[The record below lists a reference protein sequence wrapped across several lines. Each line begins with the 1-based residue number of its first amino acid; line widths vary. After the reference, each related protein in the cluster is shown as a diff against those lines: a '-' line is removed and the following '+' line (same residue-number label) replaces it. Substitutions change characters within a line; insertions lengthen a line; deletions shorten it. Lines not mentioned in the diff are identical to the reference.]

1 MITRP
6 REVMSKALALLIVA
20 LVVACP
26 PAMSD
31 ALISA
36 IDISLEECSSN
47 LKEDATGWQKL
58 QLVLASRDDWI
69 EMCAEQIQSDLRVA
83 ADRDYESRILTDQS
97 FRRQRDEIDKYI
109 SNHKAAGIAGS
120 EYNDQS
126 VEQFVVVEGSEKTQR
141 SGEASEESR
150 VETLTGYKTMSK

>member
-6 REVMSKALALLIVA
+6 KEVINKSSAFLIGA
-20 LVVACP
+20 IIAACP
-26 PAMSD
+26 PAISD
-31 ALISA
+31 PLISV
-36 IDISLEECSSN
+36 IDRSLEACSSD
-47 LKEDATGWQKL
+47 LKEDATGWQRL

-109 SNHKAAGIAGS
+109 SNHKAADIAGS

-150 VETLTGYKTMSK
+150 VETLTGYKTISK